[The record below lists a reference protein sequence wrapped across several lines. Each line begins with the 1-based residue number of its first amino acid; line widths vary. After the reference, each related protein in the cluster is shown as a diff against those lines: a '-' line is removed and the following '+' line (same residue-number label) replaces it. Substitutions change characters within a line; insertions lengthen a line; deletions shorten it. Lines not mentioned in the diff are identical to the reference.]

1 MPGQVAALGDLRA
14 PPNNRLEKLKG
25 DREGQYSIRVNDQW
39 RVCFRWTEYGPKTS
53 RSWTITEEMM
63 RMRIP
68 ADRPPTPPGEIL
80 LEEFLKPIGM
90 TQAEL
95 AERIGVSYVRLNEII
110 NGRRGVT
117 PSTALRLAKALG
129 TTPEFWLNGQL
140 ALDLYRASHDVDEIR
155 ELKRIEPV
163 RS

>member
-1 MPGQVAALGDLRA
+1 
-14 PPNNRLEKLKG
+14 
-25 DREGQYSIRVNDQW
+25 
-39 RVCFRWTEYGPKTS
+39 
-53 RSWTITEEMM
+53 MM

-80 LEEFLKPIGM
+80 LEEFLQPIGM

-140 ALDLYRASHDVDEIR
+140 ALDLYRASHDEDEIR
-155 ELKRIEPV
+155 ELERIEPV

>member
-1 MPGQVAALGDLRA
+1 
-14 PPNNRLEKLKG
+14 
-25 DREGQYSIRVNDQW
+25 
-39 RVCFRWTEYGPKTS
+39 
-53 RSWTITEEMM
+53 MM

-80 LEEFLKPIGM
+80 LEEFLKPFWM

-140 ALDLYRASHDVDEIR
+140 ALDLYRASHDEDEIR
-155 ELKRIEPV
+155 ELERIEPV